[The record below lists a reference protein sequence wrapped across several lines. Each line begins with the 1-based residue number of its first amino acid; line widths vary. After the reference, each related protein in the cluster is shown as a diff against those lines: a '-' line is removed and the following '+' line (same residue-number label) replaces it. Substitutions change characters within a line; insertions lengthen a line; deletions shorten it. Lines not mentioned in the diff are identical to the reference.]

1 MTQGEV
7 GKKIFQAI
15 DAKGVLPLAWGEN
28 AFCQLSKSKKV
39 ISTLKNLKGLKIR
52 TVGSPLFFNTL
63 LTPSSDDKSL

>member
-28 AFCQLSKSKKV
+28 AFC
-39 ISTLKNLKGLKIR
+39 
-52 TVGSPLFFNTL
+52 
-63 LTPSSDDKSL
+63 